1 MRHFARTAQDTEDF
15 GRALARAQPQGAA
28 LAVVYLAG
36 DLGAG
41 KTTLARGFL
50 AARGIKADVRS
61 PTYTLT
67 EVYPLEHSTLVHADL
82 YRLQDPEE
90 LETLGLRDYA
100 QDGLRV
106 ARRVAGA
113 RRRAPAGGGPEPL
126 AHRQGRGAR
135 DRAGGAL
142 AARAGVAVTPGG
154 TLGPAP

>member
-1 MRHFARTAQDTEDF
+1 MRIFARTAEDTEHF
-15 GRALARAQPQGAA
+15 GAALARAQPAGPA

-67 EVYPLEHSTLVHADL
+67 EVYPLESSTVVHADL

-100 QDGLRV
+100 QDGYVWLV
-106 ARRVAGA
+106 EW
-113 RRRAPAGGGPEPL
+113 PE
-126 AHRQGRGAR
+126 
-135 DRAGGAL
+135 RAGGRLPAADLSLSLLVRDVGHVIAL
-142 AARAGVAVTPGG
+142 DAHSRLGEAWLSRLAVP
-154 TLGPAP
+154 

>member
-15 GRALARAQPQGAA
+15 GAALARAQPQGQA

-36 DLGAG
+36 DLGTG

-50 AARGIKADVRS
+50 AARGIKADIRS

-82 YRLQDPEE
+82 YRLKDPEE

-100 QDGLRV
+100 QDGYVWLIEWPERAAGRLPAADLSLSLIV
-106 ARRVAGA
+106 RDVGHVIALEARS
-113 RRRAPAGGGPEPL
+113 PL
-126 AHRQGRGAR
+126 GQSWLSR
-135 DRAGGAL
+135 L
-142 AARAGVAVTPGG
+142 AVP
-154 TLGPAP
+154 

>member
-1 MRHFARTAQDTEDF
+1 MRIFARTAEDTEDF
-15 GRALARAQPQGAA
+15 GAALARAQPAGPA

-67 EVYPLEHSTLVHADL
+67 EVYPLEGSTVVHADL
-82 YRLQDPEE
+82 YRLQDPGE

-100 QDGLRV
+100 QDGYVWLV
-106 ARRVAGA
+106 EW
-113 RRRAPAGGGPEPL
+113 PE
-126 AHRQGRGAR
+126 
-135 DRAGGAL
+135 RAGGRLPAADLSLSLIVRDVGHVIAL
-142 AARAGVAVTPGG
+142 DANSPLGETWLSRLAVP
-154 TLGPAP
+154 

>member
-1 MRHFARTAQDTEDF
+1 MRIYARTAQDTEDF
-15 GRALARAQPQGAA
+15 GAALARAQPAGPA

-50 AARGIKADVRS
+50 AARGIKAAVRS

-67 EVYPLEHSTLVHADL
+67 EVYPLEGSTVVHADL

-100 QDGLRV
+100 HEGHVWLVEWPERAAGLLPAADLSLSLIVRD
-106 ARRVAGA
+106 AGHVIA
-113 RRRAPAGGGPEPL
+113 LDANSPL
-126 AHRQGRGAR
+126 GEAWLSR
-135 DRAGGAL
+135 L
-142 AARAGVAVTPGG
+142 AVP
-154 TLGPAP
+154 

>member
-15 GRALARAQPQGAA
+15 GAALARAQPQGAA

-36 DLGAG
+36 ELGAG

-67 EVYPLEHSTLVHADL
+67 ETYPLEHSTVVHADL
-82 YRLQDPEE
+82 YRLKDPEE

-100 QDGLRV
+100 QEGYVWLIEW
-106 ARRVAGA
+106 
-113 RRRAPAGGGPEPL
+113 PE
-126 AHRQGRGAR
+126 
-135 DRAGGAL
+135 RAGGRLPAADLSLSLIVRDVGHVIAL
-142 AARAGVAVTPGG
+142 EARSKLGEAWLSRLAVP
-154 TLGPAP
+154 

>member
-15 GRALARAQPQGAA
+15 GAALARAQPEGPG

-50 AARGIKADVRS
+50 AAHGIKSIVRS

-67 EVYPLEHSTLVHADL
+67 EVYPLEDSTVVHADL

-100 QDGLRV
+100 QDGHVWLIEWPER
-106 ARRVAGA
+106 AAG
-113 RRRAPAGGGPEPL
+113 RLPAADLSLSLIVRDVGHVIALDAHSQLGEAWLSRL
-126 AHRQGRGAR
+126 A
-135 DRAGGAL
+135 
-142 AARAGVAVTPGG
+142 VP
-154 TLGPAP
+154 